1 MNFGCD
7 QLASFLKSKGVSAEG
22 IDSVRGNGISG
33 DMFMQFCEEDI
44 RDAFTVFKDRF
55 TVRKV
60 IRELKLGQPIKP
72 STPSSAPQSAAQPSL
87 QRTTQQPSRV
97 SEQRT
102 VYQNNVDQHRPFSG
116 HMSNTSI
123 KSPHGTCERQLF
135 MPTTDTQR
143 SSFGGGGSQQSINM
157 TSRLS
162 NDSYGIGGVKR
173 RLSTDHIKR
182 EPPENRMDSSS
193 GVCIDLRP
201 KAPEQKQEQ
210 NSVFPYGSP
219 QLMNATVSSTEEEL
233 RAKRNNVSPLHRQNP
248 GVPYPVCLTQ
258 VIPSSSSAQVQH
270 SPTVKPE
277 TNQQMITMA
286 GEKHHGQR
294 PPLDHTSQSLSPAMA
309 NPHRYDESG
318 SFMLSLVSSSISRF
332 SGEELLGK
340 KPVRGRPTEAQRL
353 GTVLIRNAA
362 QSVRIWDS
370 APLWKD
376 ISHEKR
382 DGFMQYVISTAP
394 QLASYSELVWNR
406 LREALQNRRKYLLDK
421 ETGRRVLKSSPLLM
435 QVKDDHSMPSINI
448 ADVRGL
454 IDLTEQQEQDD
465 IKLADIVKTE
475 ET

>member
-1 MNFGCD
+1 MNLGCD
-7 QLASFLKSKGVSAEG
+7 QLASFLKSKGISPEG

-60 IRELKLGQPIKP
+60 IRELKLGQPVKP
-72 STPSSAPQSAAQPSL
+72 STQSPHSAAQSVTQSSRPS
-87 QRTTQQPSRV
+87 QQPPRV

-102 VYQNNVDQHRPFSG
+102 LYQNNSDQHRPFSSPNAS
-116 HMSNTSI
+116 M
-123 KSPHGTCERQLF
+123 KSLHDRQLF
-135 MPTTDTQR
+135 MPPTETSR
-143 SSFGGGGSQQSINM
+143 SSFGSGGSQSINM
-157 TSRLS
+157 SSRLQ
-162 NDSYGIGGVKR
+162 NDSYSSGGVKR
-173 RLSTDHIKR
+173 RLSIDHIKR
-182 EPPENRMDSSS
+182 EPPETRTDNTS

-201 KAPEQKQEQ
+201 KSQEQKQEQ
-210 NSVFPYGSP
+210 SPVFPYGSP

-233 RAKRNNVSPLHRQNP
+233 RTKGNKSSPLHKQGP
-248 GVPYPVCLTQ
+248 GIPYPVCLTQ
-258 VIPSSSSAQVQH
+258 VIPSSSPAQSQH
-270 SPTVKPE
+270 SPTVKAE
-277 TNQQMITMA
+277 TSQQMMPMA
-286 GEKHHGQR
+286 DEKHHGQQ
-294 PPLDHTSQSLSPAMA
+294 SQSQQAMP

-318 SFMLSLVSSSISRF
+318 AFMLSLVSSSISRF

-376 ISHEKR
+376 ITHEKR

-394 QLASYSELVWNR
+394 QLAAYSELVWNR

-421 ETGRRVLKSSPLLM
+421 ETGRRVLKSSPLLNH
-435 QVKDDHSMPSINI
+435 VKDDSAIPSINI
-448 ADVRGL
+448 ADVRSL
-454 IDLTEQQEQDD
+454 IDLTEQHEQDD
-465 IKLADIVKTE
+465 NTLADTVKTE
-475 ET
+475 DS